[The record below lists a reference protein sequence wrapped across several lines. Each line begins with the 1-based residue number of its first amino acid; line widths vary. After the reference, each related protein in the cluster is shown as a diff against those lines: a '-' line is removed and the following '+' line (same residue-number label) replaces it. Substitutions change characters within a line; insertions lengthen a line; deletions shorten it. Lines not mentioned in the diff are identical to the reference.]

1 MKEIFD
7 ALLDAFKSLFHPRI
21 IFLAIWPVA
30 AAVMIWAGLA
40 FFFWSDWSTGF
51 SRLVNDTG
59 VQAYMDAGMFAWVVK
74 HVALL
79 LIILFLVPLVYIT
92 ALFIASIFSMP
103 AMLNYVAARKYPDM
117 EKKHGGTFVGSIW
130 NAIAAIL
137 IYLVLWVA
145 TLPLWLFAVTI
156 PLVHLALNGYLN
168 QRLFRY
174 DALAEHAS
182 QEEIALFRERYGWN
196 LFLLGF
202 VLAFTQF
209 IPILNFFSPIYI
221 GLAFIHYC
229 LAMIE
234 KMRLAAP

>member
-1 MKEIFD
+1 MFD

-21 IFLAIWPVA
+21 IFLAIWPMA
-30 AAVMIWAGLA
+30 AAVAIWAGLA
-40 FFFWSDWSTGF
+40 IFFWSDWATGF
-51 SRLVNDTG
+51 SRLVNNTG
-59 VQAYMDAGMFAWVVK
+59 VQTYMDADMLAWVVK

-79 LIILFLVPLVYIT
+79 LIILFLVPLIYIT

-103 AMLNYVAARKYPDM
+103 GMLNYVAARQYPEM
-117 EKKHGGTFVGSIW
+117 EKKHGGTFIGSIW

-156 PLVHLALNGYLN
+156 PLIHLALNGYLN

-182 QEEIALFRERYGWN
+182 KEEIELFRERYGWK

-202 VLAFTQF
+202 LLAFTQF

-229 LAMIE
+229 LAMLK
-234 KMRLAAP
+234 KMRGAGS

>member
-1 MKEIFD
+1 MEAIFD
-7 ALLDAFKSLFHPRI
+7 ALLAAFKSLFHPRI
-21 IFLAIWPVA
+21 IFLAIWPMA
-30 AAVMIWAGLA
+30 LAVVMVVGLA
-40 FFFWSDWSTGF
+40 IFFWSDWTAGF
-51 SRLVNDTG
+51 THFVNNTG
-59 VQAYMDAGMFAWVVK
+59 VQAYMNADILAWVVK
-74 HVALL
+74 HVAMV

-92 ALFIASIFSMP
+92 ALIIASIFSMP
-103 AMLNYVAARKYPDM
+103 AMLNFVAARKYPEM
-117 EKKHGGTFVGSIW
+117 EKKHGGTFAGSIW
-130 NAIAAIL
+130 NAIAALL

-145 TLPLWLFAVTI
+145 TLPLWLFAITI

-174 DALAEHAS
+174 DALADHAS
-182 QEEIALFRERYGWN
+182 REEIQIFRERYGWN

-229 LAMIE
+229 LATLK
-234 KMRLAAP
+234 KMRTAVP